1 MGQAAGDLFTEL
13 SSPDPNASKVQAVQ
27 YVDFALS
34 VEDGSLINSPA
45 PPEIATAETADAIDE
60 LLGPDAPAHP
70 APAETADPAPAEP
83 AHPAPAEP
91 ADPAPAE
98 PADPAPAE
106 PADPAPA
113 EPAHP
118 APAETA
124 HPAPAEPGNPSR
136 TSEPADPRSHPSPTD
151 IGDLGP
157 RFGV

>member
-1 MGQAAGDLFTEL
+1 MLAFRPLLPGVMGQAAGDLFTEL

-45 PPEIATAETADAIDE
+45 PPQIATAETANAIDE

-70 APAETADPAPAEP
+70 APAEP
-83 AHPAPAEP
+83 
-91 ADPAPAE
+91 
-98 PADPAPAE
+98 
-106 PADPAPA
+106 
-113 EPAHP
+113 
-118 APAETA
+118 A